1 MSSILKALKQL
12 ERDHADA
19 DPASRPLVEP
29 ADGTESPPPAALRRR
44 RQRWIRGVA
53 GVAGVSA
60 AVVGGALLGAVLDPA
75 PPDGSEAGEVISPAA
90 GVVDSSVLPSRDGA
104 LQAVGSVPER
114 MERVASRQPP
124 VAVESVR
131 PDSVEPR
138 ELPGSAPGPTSAR
151 AELASAQGLALAP
164 DPVVLDP
171 VVLDPVVLD
180 PVVLDSVVLDPV
192 VPDRVA
198 PAPEAALSPVVPARA
213 LAASSPAVKRRPA
226 SEPAAVVDPRGA
238 ATIAALEPVVDA
250 ETAKTP
256 LPGLDSTRW
265 HPSPERREAQ
275 VRVAGRRRSV
285 SQGEVVSGYRVL
297 DITPSAIVFEREG
310 GTFRVRVGDR

>member
-164 DPVVLDP
+164 DPVVLD
-171 VVLDPVVLD
+171 
-180 PVVLDSVVLDPV
+180 SVVLDPV